1 MTRHRLDVFPLCA
14 GVLFMVLAIGF
25 LLDGL
30 DIWNAHASWI
40 GPVLLIVFGLAGV
53 LTTVGRYTRP
63 GSSTPSETEPAE
75 TEPAETEPAEH
86 PEA

>member
-14 GVLFMVLAIGF
+14 GVLFMALAIGF

-30 DIWNAHASWI
+30 DVWNAHASWVI
-40 GPVLLIVFGLAGV
+40 PVLLIVFGLAGV

-63 GSSTPSETEPAE
+63 GSSTPSAPTPS
-75 TEPAETEPAEH
+75 EH
-86 PEA
+86 PEP